1 MEVANRD
8 QTALQA
14 TTVGEGQLTIADEPR
29 EDQHS
34 LHLMRDLEEPLDLD
48 HERTNIHSICL
59 AHYDEIDPC

>member
-1 MEVANRD
+1 MIDFLR
-8 QTALQA
+8 LQ
-14 TTVGEGQLTIADEPR
+14 IADEPR
-29 EDQHS
+29 EDQRP